1 MELFVT
7 ANSEVR
13 EGYNQV
19 IKSRLQKKLEVFVN
33 LELSVPRLQSQEGL
47 KSITSKAIVY
57 PHNFYSRLPQ
67 FYI

>member
-47 KSITSKAIVY
+47 
-57 PHNFYSRLPQ
+57 
-67 FYI
+67 